1 MVDRI
6 AGTLILLAAGGI
18 AAGVGCWE
26 KEFWGCQSA
35 PAAQCINH
43 AGMFVCEEGA
53 IPIGG
58 PTGYPGVFQRAKVCH
73 TINPGPA
80 ASELAPCGGNPPHTG
95 WLKVADVPCGTNGA
109 MCCWYDPDN
118 PLTFVTPYPEKTNRI
133 NIATGVRRPCA
144 PPPPEE

>member
-58 PTGYPGVFQRAKVCH
+58 PTGYPFVTQRLKVCN
-73 TINPGPA
+73 TIDPGPLG
-80 ASELAPCGGNPPHTG
+80 SEVAPCGGPPPHTG
-95 WLKVADVPCGTNGA
+95 WLKVADVPCGTNSLD
-109 MCCWYDPDN
+109 CCWYDPN
-118 PLTFVTPYPEKTNRI
+118 NSAVIPFTGQVNRI
-133 NIATGVRRPCA
+133 NVVGGVRRPCS